1 MSLEHIYS
9 GDVRERAVST
19 ASLDTR
25 IDLNRKYQSVDFA
38 DWHMRRLDVRPGEKI
53 LDVGCGTGNQSLR
66 FLKDIGPRGRVSA
79 LDISESSVA
88 SLLST
93 AGGDPRLEAVASDMA
108 HLASVIRDQF
118 HQKQYTLA
126 QSAYALYYSPER
138 EAVLQTMADSIYD
151 FGRVAVFTP
160 TGPHG
165 MVEMAAKFG
174 PIPDAVYDSLDFA
187 EARLLPMFRS
197 MFWDVRIDYFQ
208 SEMRVTSLADFMDFY
223 RATTYFD
230 ANASGELEEYA
241 RREIE
246 ATGAVTYS
254 KNGYLIQGS
263 SPR

>member
-19 ASLDTR
+19 SNLDTR
-25 IDLNRKYQSVDFA
+25 IDLNRKYQSVDFTE
-38 DWHMRRLDVRPGEKI
+38 WHMRRLDVRRGEKI

-66 FLKDIGPRGRVSA
+66 FLRDIGPAGRVSA
-79 LDISESSVA
+79 LDISPSSVA
-88 SLLST
+88 TLV
-93 AGGDPRLEAVASDMA
+93 AAADGDPRLEAVASDMA
-108 HLASVIRDQF
+108 DLASVIRDQF
-118 HQKQYTLA
+118 AQKRYTLA

-138 EAVLQTMADSIYD
+138 EAVLRTMATSLYD
-151 FGRVAVFTP
+151 DGRVAVFTP

-165 MVEMAAKFG
+165 MVELAANFG

-187 EARLLPMFRS
+187 ESRLLPMFRA

-208 SEMRVTSLADFMDFY
+208 SEMRVTSLSDFMDFY
-223 RATTYFD
+223 RATTYFHAD
-230 ANASGELEEYA
+230 AAGELEECA

-246 ATGAVTYS
+246 SSGAVTYA